1 MALSFSFSLTLLL
14 ASTASAADLAGDL
27 TGLWT
32 SIPTPASGAP
42 KAKGMPG
49 RHDALRVDGSAH
61 AVVCEHGGYRNMS
74 VLPCPWARAAL
85 TLGPNGSVVLAT
97 AAPGGITWSGSYQA
111 RNATACGWTLAPPGA
126 YWTAASKYE
135 PPFPVV
141 DCSVITFPSNGETWV
156 RLREVSKVHVVSMSH
171 LDVGYTGSIAFT
183 LNSYFAGIQERR
195 ERQSP
200 VYIQQHTYVCIR
212 TDPPSPTLRDAPSCT
227 TVCTVMH
234 RDADFFPTAIRVQQE
249 LDDAGR
255 PETLH
260 YITHP
265 WLVYM

>member
-1 MALSFSFSLTLLL
+1 MALFSIALLL
-14 ASTASAADLAGDL
+14 SSTAAAAADLSGDL

-32 SIPTPASGAP
+32 SIPAPASGAP

-61 AVVCEHGGYRNMS
+61 AVTCEHGGYRNMS

-183 LNSYFAGIQERR
+183 LNSYFAGIRTGEETERGGGTEKDRERQRETKRDRERQRDELNGNERR
-195 ERQSP
+195 ERE
-200 VYIQQHTYVCIR
+200 R
-212 TDPPSPTLRDAPSCT
+212 GGERE
-227 TVCTVMH
+227 
-234 RDADFFPTAIRVQQE
+234 RERERV
-249 LDDAGR
+249 LCS
-255 PETLH
+255 
-260 YITHP
+260 YNNNINNNNNI
-265 WLVYM
+265 